1 MMTGDPLG
9 FLFDLVVLV
18 VLFVVLTKN
27 TRRW

>member
-1 MMTGDPLG
+1 MTGDPLS

-27 TRRW
+27 TRRC